1 MSGRDATP
9 ERFEGFAPDA
19 LCFLRELREH
29 NDKTWFDANRA
40 RYERELRGPMT
51 ALVQELEG
59 VFGPGKLFR
68 QHRDVRF
75 SKDKRPYKE
84 WIAATVGG
92 HVGEAARYLQL
103 GPDALFVAA
112 GAHQLDRERLQRF
125 RQAVDAKTSGE
136 ALEAIVQQLRDGGYD
151 VGGRTLSRGP
161 RDADPDH
168 PRIELLKHTG
178 VTMARSFE
186 AGPWLEDPDEVV
198 ARVLRV
204 FGDAEPLVAWAR
216 EHLS

>member
-1 MSGRDATP
+1 MNARPAPP
-9 ERFEGFAPDA
+9 ERFAGFGPDA
-19 LCFLRELREH
+19 RAFLRELREH
-29 NDKTWFDANRA
+29 NEKSWFDANRA

-51 ALVQELEG
+51 ALVRELEG
-59 VFGPGKLFR
+59 LFGPGKLFR

-136 ALEAIVQQLRDGGYD
+136 ALEAIVADLAEKGYE
-151 VGGRTLSRGP
+151 VGGKTLTRGP
-161 RDADPDH
+161 RDVDPDH

-178 VTMARSFE
+178 VTMARTFE
-186 AGPWLEDPDEVV
+186 AGSWLSDPDEVV
-198 ARVLRV
+198 PRVLRV
-204 FGDAEPLVAWAR
+204 FGDAEPLLAWAR